1 MRWWRR
7 KDREQDLEREIRS
20 DLDLETEEQQE
31 NGLSPEEARYAARRA
46 FGNAALVK
54 EEVREMWGWTYL
66 ETLWQDLRFG
76 GRQLRQNPGFT
87 VTAVLTLALGIGA
100 NTAIFSLVNAV
111 FLRPLPGVRSP
122 DNLVLFSDGT
132 EEGSFVANT
141 PDAGTLSMYS
151 YALYNRLRHQLR
163 LFDDV
168 AAQQSNTTGAVVER
182 PGSDSGSAAGP
193 ASARCVSANFFD
205 VLGVQAL
212 LGRTFRAE
220 DQTAPGANPV
230 LVLSYG
236 YWQRRFGADPS
247 LIGAQLTV
255 NGFPYTVVGISPPN
269 FIGTKVGTATD
280 FWVPITMQEQFMRH
294 ESRLSPNDK
303 TWWLLLI
310 ARIKQG
316 VPLSQAQAEVN
327 IALQQYLAETAVSAG
342 DNALGRRVRADLFP
356 GGKGV
361 LSPRSQFGPSLL
373 VLMGAVA
380 MLLLIACINVSH
392 LLLAR
397 SLRRQSE
404 VTLKLALGASRA
416 RIIRQLITEGLLLSV
431 LGGMAGLALGQW
443 CMAAF
448 VRLASTGP
456 MPLVVE
462 TTPDLRMLVF
472 SSLLILSTA
481 VLFGLV
487 PVWQAARS
495 ELSGSLKEAS
505 RGVSASAGRH
515 ALSRALLISQVAL
528 SLLLMVCAGL
538 FTQTLRNLQKVD
550 KGFREEYLL
559 LVNLNSRLT
568 GLTPGQMVPV
578 YEQLLDEMSSL
589 PVRSASMASDSPLS
603 GNTNTTDISIPGRA
617 SRQGQDMEVQVVV
630 VTPRYFETMGMNILR
645 GRGIRHED
653 RPTSPRVAVVNEAM
667 ARRFFDSREVLGR
680 RFQAGGQDQELT
692 VVGVVKNPRMN
703 DLRSE
708 PRPII
713 FLPLA
718 QSPGNLRG
726 LQVRTDGDPA
736 TVAAQIRHII
746 RRVNTNL
753 AVNQMIT
760 LHEQVERSLV
770 RERLIATLS
779 GVFGVLAL
787 VLVCV
792 GLYGVLSQSVAQ
804 RTAEIGLRVALGA
817 DQPRVRWLILRESLI
832 LLVGGIAVG
841 IPAALAV
848 AKGMAG
854 LLFALSP
861 ADPRTLVGATAA
873 VVIVTVLASYIPAWR
888 ASRVDPIVALRY
900 E

>member
-1 MRWWRR
+1 MRWRRRR
-7 KDREQDLEREIRS
+7 KRDEDLDRELGAH
-20 DLDLETEEQQE
+20 LDLEAEEQRDS
-31 NGLSPEEARYAARRA
+31 GLPAVEARDAARRA
-46 FGNAALVK
+46 FGNLTLVK

-66 ETLWQDLRFG
+66 ETIWQDLRFG
-76 GRQLRQNPGFT
+76 ARQLRLNPGFT
-87 VTAVLTLALGIGA
+87 LTVALTLAFGIGA

-111 FLRPLPGVRSP
+111 LLRPLPGVRSP

-132 EEGSFVANT
+132 AEGAFVANT
-141 PDAGTLSMYS
+141 PSAGVLPMYS
-151 YALYNRLRHQLR
+151 YALYDRLRHQLN
-163 LFDDV
+163 LFDEV

-182 PGSDSGSAAGP
+182 PGSDSGSAAAP

-247 LIGAQLTV
+247 VIGTKLAV
-255 NGFPYTVVGISPPN
+255 NGFPYTVVGVTPPN
-269 FIGTKVGTATD
+269 FIGTKVGTETD
-280 FWVPITMQEQFMRH
+280 FWVPVTMQEQFMRH

-303 TWWLLLI
+303 TWWLLLVG
-310 ARIKQG
+310 RIKQG
-316 VPLSQAQAEVN
+316 VALSQAQAEVN
-327 IALQQYLAETAVSAG
+327 IALQQYLAETADSAG
-342 DNALGRRVRADLFP
+342 DNPLGRRVRAELFP

-361 LSPRSQFGPSLL
+361 LSPRSRFGPSLL

-380 MLLLIACINVSH
+380 LLLVIACINISH

-397 SLRRQSE
+397 SVRRQSE

-416 RIIRQLITEGLLLSV
+416 RIIRQLITEGLILSV
-431 LGGMAGLALGQW
+431 LGGIAGLTFGRW
-443 CMAAF
+443 CTATF
-448 VRLASTGP
+448 VRLASTGQ
-456 MPLVVE
+456 MPLVVD
-462 TTPDLRMLVF
+462 TRPDVRVFVF

-481 VLFGLV
+481 LLFGLV
-487 PVWQAARS
+487 PVWQASRT

-505 RGVSASAGRH
+505 RVSAGAGR
-515 ALSRALLISQVAL
+515 RAFGRLLLISQVAL
-528 SLLLMVCAGL
+528 SLLLLVCAGL
-538 FTQTLRNLQKVD
+538 LTQTLRNLQKVD
-550 KGFREEYLL
+550 KGFREDHLL

-568 GLTPGQMVPV
+568 GLNPRQMVPV
-578 YEQLLDEMSSL
+578 YEQLLHEVSSL

-603 GNTNTTDISIPGRA
+603 GNTNTTDVSIPGRA
-617 SRQGQDMEVQVVV
+617 SRRGEDMEVQVVV
-630 VTPRYFETMGMNILR
+630 VTPRYFETMGMNILQ
-645 GRGIRHED
+645 GRGISREY
-653 RPTSPRVAVVNEAM
+653 RSTSPRVAVVNEAM
-667 ARRFFDSREVLGR
+667 TRRFFDSGEVLGR

-692 VVGVVKNPRMN
+692 IVGVVKNPRMN

-718 QSPGNLRG
+718 QSPGSLRG

-736 TVAAQIRHII
+736 MVAAQIRQVI
-746 RRVNTNL
+746 RRVNPSL
-753 AVNQMIT
+753 AVNQIIT

-779 GVFGVLAL
+779 GIFGALAL

-792 GLYGVLSQSVAQ
+792 GLYGVLSQNVAQ

-817 DQPRVRWLILRESLI
+817 DQPRVRWLILRESLV
-832 LLVGGIAVG
+832 LLIAGIGVG

-861 ADPRTLVGATAA
+861 ADPRALVGATAA
-873 VVIVTVLASYIPAWR
+873 VVIVTLLASCIPAWR